1 MGIVPGLK
9 AFIAAVI
16 GGIGIIPGAMFG
28 GFFLGMTE
36 TLVSALG
43 CSMYKD
49 GVAFAIL
56 ILVLLVKPKGLFGK
70 NLKEKV

>member
-1 MGIVPGLK
+1 MGIAPGLK

-36 TLVSALG
+36 TMVSALG
-43 CSMYKD
+43 GSMYKD
-49 GVAFAIL
+49 AVAFAIL
-56 ILVLLVKPKGLFGK
+56 IIVLLIKPNGLFGK
-70 NLKEKV
+70 NIKEKV